1 MLSVANK
8 NDTFVGIIAM
18 HGCFNNWLRSLVMF
32 TLILTITRKLLLE
45 SSKQI
50 GIDSS
55 KAIEFVN
62 FNDGAEFE
70 KKKEKAFRA
79 FKHSSGKTF

>member
-8 NDTFVGIIAM
+8 NDTFGIVAM

-32 TLILTITRKLLLE
+32 TLMLTITRKLLLE
-45 SSKQI
+45 NGRQI
-50 GIDSS
+50 AMDSL

-62 FNDGAEFE
+62 FSDGAEF
-70 KKKEKAFRA
+70 
-79 FKHSSGKTF
+79 